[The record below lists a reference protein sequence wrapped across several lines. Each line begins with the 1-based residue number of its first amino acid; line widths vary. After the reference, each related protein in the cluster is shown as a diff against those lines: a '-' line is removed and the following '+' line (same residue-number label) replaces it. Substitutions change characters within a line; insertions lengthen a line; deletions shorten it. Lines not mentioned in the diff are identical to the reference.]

1 MVPFKVWEPLHLA
14 LKDFAVANPT
24 DHDGSG
30 QSGEGDLPSRL
41 MCGTEFHRTLDALQ
55 RLHLSAKSRWI
66 RHRAGKWIRRMK
78 ECGRFVWHVHFND
91 LYRNPLGIHMF
102 RRDINPVYLDWK
114 RRRWRRRF
122 ESVLRSAQNEGL
134 VILLVSPKIVPALWS
149 SLTDVFRLN
158 ALAWSLF
165 ADGKGIWESSVQ
177 HWCRGQHID
186 LYREGGKSL
195 WSVHDH
201 AALVLKSSRT
211 ATMCDDRVCERI
223 QGKWQ
228 SAVVKAA
235 DQLGLPRPKTAVH
248 TTYVGSTVQDAEG
261 VARYLTRPPLH
272 PSPRKTEEHRAVHGY
287 GVDFPR
293 CFADLTVA
301 EAEEFLVATR
311 HHRHYRL
318 SEEAKQQTKHFSGK
332 ERVPEQKLPKKAQR
346 MAWVDF
352 VHAVRLSASGQGD
365 ARRRRKVAG
374 ALPHV
379 IAYLLA
385 NGLDKLAERLV
396 GHWVAMPD

>member
-1 MVPFKVWEPLHLA
+1 M
-14 LKDFAVANPT
+14 KDFAVANPT
-24 DHDGSG
+24 DHEGSG

-55 RLHLSAKSRWI
+55 RLHLNAKSRWI

-91 LYRNPLGIHMF
+91 LHRNPLGIHMF

-158 ALAWSLF
+158 TTAWAFF
-165 ADGKGIWESSVQ
+165 ADGKGFWDTAVQ

-186 LYREGGKSL
+186 LIREGGTSL

-201 AALVLKSSRT
+201 AAFVLSSSRT
-211 ATMCDDRVCERI
+211 ATMSDDRVCERI
-223 QGKWQ
+223 QSKWKA
-228 SAVVKAA
+228 AVEKAA

-248 TTYVGSTVQDAEG
+248 TTYVGQTVQDAEG

-272 PSPRKTEEHRAVHGY
+272 RSPRKTEEHRAVHGY
-287 GVDFPR
+287 RVDFPR

-301 EAEEFLVATR
+301 EAEEFLVATS
-311 HHRHYRL
+311 HHRYYRL

-332 ERVPEQKLPKKAQR
+332 ERVPKKKLPRKAQR
-346 MAWVDF
+346 MAWKEYLQ
-352 VHAVRLSASGQGD
+352 AVQLCASGEGEEGV
-365 ARRRRKVAG
+365 RKMVESS
-374 ALPHV
+374 LPAV
-379 IAYLLA
+379 VGNLLVH
-385 NGLDKLAERLV
+385 GLDKIAHRLI
-396 GHWVAMPD
+396 GHWVGMLE